1 MSRAL
6 RGGNGRLSPSSS
18 MMGSSTPE
26 TRTTKFPRPGFSGLI
41 STLALEPTAF
51 WILPA
56 LVLNAPHCLQAS
68 IVTTLP
74 PAAFF
79 LAAAGDLAAGFL
91 ALVADFFFAGEAP
104 VFLPAADERVVFAM
118 VMLRFL
124 VCYYVVP
131 VLWRVPACEACESPV
146 EVVIVVTCNSFVRA
160 CKPWSFPQEIAI
172 PSQMTLQL
180 DLPYLTPDAG
190 SKCVC
195 LD

>member
-124 VCYYVVP
+124 VCYYVVRTGIVAPSPP
-131 VLWRVPACEACESPV
+131 VSHRSRSSW
-146 EVVIVVTCNSFVRA
+146 CNSFVRA
-160 CKPWSFPQEIAI
+160 CKPWSYSEIGFPQIHD
-172 PSQMTLQL
+172 M
-180 DLPYLTPDAG
+180 
-190 SKCVC
+190 
-195 LD
+195 

>member
-1 MSRAL
+1 M
-6 RGGNGRLSPSSS
+6 SPSSS

-124 VCYYVVP
+124 VCYYVRVVP
-131 VLWRVPACEACESPV
+131 VLWRVPACEAVRPV
-146 EVVIVVTCNSFVRA
+146 SHRSRSSWCNSFVRA

-180 DLPYLTPDAG
+180 DLHVPYLTPDAG

>member
-1 MSRAL
+1 
-6 RGGNGRLSPSSS
+6 
-18 MMGSSTPE
+18 MGSSTPE

-74 PAAFF
+74 PAAAAFF
-79 LAAAGDLAAGFL
+79 LAVAGDLAAGFL

-118 VMLRFL
+118 VTSMRRFL
-124 VCYYVVP
+124 G
-131 VLWRVPACEACESPV
+131 WR
-146 EVVIVVTCNSFVRA
+146 
-160 CKPWSFPQEIAI
+160 
-172 PSQMTLQL
+172 L
-180 DLPYLTPDAG
+180 
-190 SKCVC
+190 
-195 LD
+195 